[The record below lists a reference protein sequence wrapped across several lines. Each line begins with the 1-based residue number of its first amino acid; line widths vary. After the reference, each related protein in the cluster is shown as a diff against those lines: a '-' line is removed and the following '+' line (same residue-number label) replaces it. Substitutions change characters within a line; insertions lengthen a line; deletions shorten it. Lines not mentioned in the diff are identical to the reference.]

1 MKAIPGEK
9 NEGKENKR
17 GNMYR
22 QMMTVLKLVE
32 GRYSTHKKIQNNGH
46 SKDNRDPRKRWAHL
60 GGSSTG

>member
-32 GRYSTHKKIQNNGH
+32 GRYSTHKKFKTMVIQKTIETPGNGG
-46 SKDNRDPRKRWAHL
+46 RI
-60 GGSSTG
+60 